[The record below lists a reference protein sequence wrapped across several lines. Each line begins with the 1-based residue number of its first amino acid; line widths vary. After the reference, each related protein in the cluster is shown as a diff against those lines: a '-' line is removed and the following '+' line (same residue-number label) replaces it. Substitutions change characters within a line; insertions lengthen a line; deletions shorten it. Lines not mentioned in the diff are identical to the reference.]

1 MRIVPFDNTK
11 YSVNAKDLVNEISKK
26 VPNQVQIDILR
37 QTFPHGEVKGDLFT
51 IGSLQGEAGKSL
63 KIDINP
69 NSPFFMK
76 GQDFNGSTG
85 VGGIVKILIEGRG
98 MNLPEIKEMFA
109 DYLGEER
116 NFVRQQ
122 PAENPVK
129 VQINRQ
135 TPYDSEYLY
144 KNSEGQVICAVRKY
158 LVRDS
163 SGNPILDTHGKP
175 KKEFRQFTG
184 DHPYPR
190 MPDVR
195 PLYNIPNILAS
206 DTIIWVEGEK
216 CADALNNL
224 GYTATCTMGGA
235 GMLTKKSASQYD
247 FSPLQGKELI
257 LWADNDTAGRR
268 LAELVQEL
276 SLKANVKSVKMLTLP
291 RGKPERWD
299 ADDAIAEGFDINTF
313 LNTPNNVTKHNINL
327 LDDSMLVS
335 RFTGVAPEQKFIVD
349 ATFPLGVPIIL
360 SAAGDAGKGMLT
372 LDLAMKVASGASMT
386 SSFGANVTEFGNV
399 VIFTAEDDEA
409 EMHRRIQRLDPNNDR
424 ANYYHELR
432 VVALPNAGG
441 VFPILQNVHGEFT
454 TSAEFERIYEQILQI
469 NNLKLII
476 FDPLASFVHA
486 DVNSDPA
493 AGAALTGL
501 MSKIGSETG
510 ASVMMCHHMTK
521 VKDDAVISTPEQAR
535 NLIRGTSALVDGV
548 RCAFALWQVDEKS
561 AKRQCKELN
570 IEYQRNRCFD
580 GAVVKSNG
588 VAKRQ
593 VRKFVRDLNTGLL
606 VDRSEDI
613 EQLNMGTNRDNRK
626 TALYEW
632 IARCEREGRAL
643 SQQGGAD
650 SLTNRMTDADAPE
663 ALNNL
668 SQRVLDGIVR
678 ELITENRIDKFSFST
693 AGGRKWL
700 GTTVGV
706 MSRGEYEATT
716 ARDNI

>member
-1 MRIVPFDNTK
+1 MRVLPFDNTK
-11 YSVNAKDLVNEISKK
+11 SSMSASELVEEISKK
-26 VPNQVQIDILR
+26 VPRQVQIDILKE
-37 QTFPHGEVKGDLFT
+37 TFPQGKVTGDLFT
-51 IGSLQGEAGKSL
+51 IGSTSGEVGKSL

-69 NSPFFMK
+69 RSPYFMK
-76 GQDFNGSTG
+76 GQDFNGG
-85 VGGIVKILIEGRG
+85 VGIGGIVKILMEGRG
-98 MNLPEIKEMFA
+98 LRLPEIKEMFSE
-109 DYLGEER
+109 YVGEPR
-116 NFVRQQ
+116 KFVREQ

-129 VQINRQ
+129 VQINLQ

-144 KNSEGQVICAVRKY
+144 KNSDGQVICSVRKY
-158 LVRDS
+158 LVRDG
-163 SGNPILDTHGKP
+163 SGAPILDTHGKP

-184 DHPYPR
+184 DNPYPR

-206 DTIIWVEGEK
+206 DTVIWVEGEK

-257 LWADNDTAGRR
+257 LWADNDNAGKK

-276 SLKANVKSVKMLTLP
+276 ALNANVKSVKMLTLP

-299 ADDAIAEGFDINTF
+299 VADAISEGFDINEF
-313 LNTPNNVTKHNINL
+313 LNTTSNFTRQNINL
-327 LDDSMLVS
+327 LDDSLLVS
-335 RFTGVAPEQKFIVD
+335 RFVGPAPEQKFLVD
-349 ATFPLGVPIIL
+349 GTFPLGVPIIL

-372 LDLAMKVASGASMT
+372 LDLAMKVTGAFPMRN
-386 SSFGANVTEFGNV
+386 SFGGNVTEFGNV

-409 EMHRRIQRLDPNNDR
+409 EMHRRIERLDPNNER
-424 ANYYHELR
+424 FEYENELR
-432 VVALPNAGG
+432 VVSLPNVGG
-441 VFPILQNVHGEFT
+441 VFPVLQSVHGELT

-493 AGAALTGL
+493 SGAALTGL
-501 MSKIGSETG
+501 MSKICSETG

-521 VKDDAVISTPEQAR
+521 VKDDTVISTPEQAR
-535 NLIRGTSALVDGV
+535 NLIRGTSAIVDGV
-548 RCAFALWQVDEKS
+548 RCAFALWQLDENT

-588 VAKRQ
+588 PAKRQ
-593 VRKFVRDLNTGLL
+593 IRKFVRDLNTGLL
-606 VDRSEDI
+606 VDKTEDI
-613 EQLNMGTNRDNRK
+613 IQLNSCSNRDLRK
-626 TALYEW
+626 SALYEW
-632 IARCEREGRAL
+632 ISRCEREGRAL
-643 SQQGGAD
+643 CQQGGAD
-650 SLTNRMTDADAPE
+650 SLTNRMSDADAPDIL
-663 ALNNL
+663 ANL

-678 ELITENRIDKFSFST
+678 ELITEGRIDKFSFST

-700 GTTVGV
+700 GTMSGL

-716 ARDNI
+716 ATDNV